1 MHNWTQILKAVIP
14 SPCYERPFV
23 CDGFPDTCEV
33 LVIGDNPA
41 TRLTVDRWS
50 FWTDTSGFDYEHFLE
65 VYKTERHKAGKRSKL
80 SPTRWHLKRI
90 RDKGLNCIETNAF
103 RNEGSDGTRHDIS
116 NHAVLEVLLNNMPL
130 LKGIIAHGTVAHE
143 CLDNIEVPTN
153 VQTFRSCHFS
163 RASYEE
169 IDRICQE
176 IGAT

>member
-41 TRLTVDRWS
+41 TRLTVDWWS
-50 FWTDTSGFDYEHFLE
+50 FWKDTSGFDYKHFLE
-65 VYKTERHKAGKRSKL
+65 MYWDKRTKVGKRPVSA
-80 SPTRWHLKRI
+80 TRLRLNRI
-90 RDKGLNCIETNAF
+90 RDNGLNCIETNAF

-130 LKGIIAHGTVAHE
+130 LKGIIAHGKVAHK
-143 CLDNIEVPTN
+143 CLDKIEVP
-153 VQTFRSCHFS
+153 VAVKTFKLSHF
-163 RASYEE
+163 RLVRYEE
-169 IDRICQE
+169 INRICQE